1 MFRTLGFILSTLG
14 SVPFTFDLGTLN
26 TFHGTDPKV
35 DRVKLKVRNMIFS
48 PVYILAIP
56 FNGRY
61 ANNIIRTINIL
72 LNTP

>member
-1 MFRTLGFILSTLG
+1 MFRTLRFILSTLG
-14 SVPFTFDLGTLN
+14 SVPSNVFTFDIGTLN

-56 FNGRY
+56 FNVRY
-61 ANNIIRTINIL
+61 AL
-72 LNTP
+72 